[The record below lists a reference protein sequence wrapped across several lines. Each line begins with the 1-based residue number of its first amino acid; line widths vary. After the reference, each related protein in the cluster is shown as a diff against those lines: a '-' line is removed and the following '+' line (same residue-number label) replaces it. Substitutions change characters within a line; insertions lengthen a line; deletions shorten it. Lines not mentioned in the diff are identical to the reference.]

1 MVFQKCVI
9 FNVIIPF
16 SEDLKEADSEKTRS
30 LQALKDEN
38 AKLTR
43 DLDDSHRGQS
53 ELKKV
58 KLVLVQSQKF
68 KLNML
73 VIYSL

>member
-1 MVFQKCVI
+1 MI

-16 SEDLKEADSEKTRS
+16 SEDLKEADCEKTRS

-43 DLDDSHRGQS
+43 DLDDGHRGQS

-58 KLVLVQSQKF
+58 KLVLF
-68 KLNML
+68 
-73 VIYSL
+73 